1 MIHKTH
7 KIFALPGA
15 LAAPADLGAFLKFRL
30 FVVRNTRSTAHPTK
44 HLKKAVFFF
53 GGGGRGLQ
61 FVKKKYTFGTKY
73 FTNHVRMV
81 ISKNGVLLNLTS
93 LFENHKIVG
102 VNLWEYMYQVDI
114 YKLYILTKY
123 EEHWRTALIPR
134 LSHPIHLSIL
144 SVNNTA
150 LQASSLICPEPQR
163 DSIGGYFPHP
173 EFLNCVSGGSRCS
186 RVTRF

>member
-44 HLKKAVFFF
+44 HLKKAVFFW
-53 GGGGRGLQ
+53 GGGRGLQ

-102 VNLWEYMYQVDI
+102 VNL
-114 YKLYILTKY
+114 
-123 EEHWRTALIPR
+123 
-134 LSHPIHLSIL
+134 
-144 SVNNTA
+144 
-150 LQASSLICPEPQR
+150 
-163 DSIGGYFPHP
+163 
-173 EFLNCVSGGSRCS
+173 
-186 RVTRF
+186 